1 MPISLLSEP
10 TRILGKTAMTRYFI
24 LVFVLIAMSLPC
36 RARDFMVEFVE
47 ENYMENQEDDS
58 GTPIFY
64 HSFQVRSHAGLKM
77 LVLTGQH
84 PEYRRW
90 LRRYVAQDKGF
101 IVKVPDNEN
110 DLFIASKVYEIDVTN
125 VHPYNPTSWSM
136 KGSHV
141 FDAADLSDTQAW
153 IVAGQGHILVLDQN
167 NKRSELIDTVVKR
180 MGYIGMIAGDPEAAL
195 GIFRNQ
201 PEKFKMIIVNYDIPG
216 MGSETF
222 VDELLK
228 LDHKIPILVET
239 GYNNEALKRKYL
251 SKFSGAGTVT
261 VTPVALNR
269 LQQTIKTLIKP
280 DKETAAQ
287 PVNG

>member
-1 MPISLLSEP
+1 MIHYFRAMAL
-10 TRILGKTAMTRYFI
+10 ILM
-24 LVFVLIAMSLPC
+24 LVLIVTAVPC

-47 ENYMENQEDDS
+47 ENYMENQEEYAK
-58 GTPIFY
+58 TPMIY

-77 LVLTGQH
+77 LVLTGEQH
-84 PEYRRW
+84 EYRKW

-101 IVKVPDNEN
+101 IVKVPDTEN
-110 DLFIASKVYEIDVTN
+110 DLFISSKVYETDVTN
-125 VHPYNPTSWSM
+125 VHPFNPATWSM

-141 FDAADLSDTQAW
+141 FEPKDVSDTQAL
-153 IVAGQGHILVLDQN
+153 IIAGQENILVLDQN

-180 MGYIGMIAGDPEAAL
+180 MGYIGMISGDPESAL

-201 PEKFKMIIVNYDIPG
+201 PEKFKMIIVNYDMPG
-216 MGSETF
+216 MGSEAF
-222 VDELLK
+222 VDKLLQ
-228 LDHKIPILVET
+228 LGHKIPILVET
-239 GYNNEALKRKYL
+239 GYHNENLKRQYL
-251 SKFSGAGTVT
+251 SRFSGAGTVK

-280 DKETAAQ
+280 EKETAEQ

>member
-1 MPISLLSEP
+1 MAL
-10 TRILGKTAMTRYFI
+10 ILM
-24 LVFVLIAMSLPC
+24 LVLIVTAVPC

-47 ENYMENQEDDS
+47 ENYMENQEEYAK
-58 GTPIFY
+58 TPMIY

-77 LVLTGQH
+77 LVLTGEQH
-84 PEYRRW
+84 EYRKW

-101 IVKVPDNEN
+101 IVKVPDTEN
-110 DLFIASKVYEIDVTN
+110 DLFISSKVYETDVTN
-125 VHPYNPTSWSM
+125 VHPFNPATWSM

-141 FDAADLSDTQAW
+141 FEPKDVSDTQAL
-153 IVAGQGHILVLDQN
+153 IIAGQENILVLDQN

-180 MGYIGMIAGDPEAAL
+180 MGYIGMISGDPESAL

-201 PEKFKMIIVNYDIPG
+201 PEKFKMIIVNYDMPG
-216 MGSETF
+216 MGSEAF
-222 VDELLK
+222 VDKLLQ
-228 LDHKIPILVET
+228 LGHKIPILVET
-239 GYNNEALKRKYL
+239 GYHNENLKRQYL
-251 SKFSGAGTVT
+251 SRFSGAGTVK

-280 DKETAAQ
+280 EKETVEQ

>member
-1 MPISLLSEP
+1 
-10 TRILGKTAMTRYFI
+10 MTRYFI

-47 ENYMENQEDDS
+47 ENYMENQEDDT
-58 GTPIFY
+58 GTPMIY

-77 LVLTGQH
+77 LVLTGDY

-125 VHPYNPTSWSM
+125 IHPYNPTTWSM

-141 FDAADLSDTQAW
+141 FDAGDLSETQAW
-153 IVAGQGHILVLDQN
+153 IIADQGHILVLDQN

-180 MGYIGMIAGDPEAAL
+180 MGYIGMISGDPEAAL

-280 DKETAAQ
+280 EKETSAQ

>member
-1 MPISLLSEP
+1 MIHYFRAMAL
-10 TRILGKTAMTRYFI
+10 ILM
-24 LVFVLIAMSLPC
+24 LVLIVTAVPC

-47 ENYMENQEDDS
+47 ENYMENQEEYAK
-58 GTPIFY
+58 TPMIY

-77 LVLTGQH
+77 LVLTGEQH
-84 PEYRRW
+84 EYRGW

-101 IVKVPDNEN
+101 IVKVPDTEN
-110 DLFIASKVYEIDVTN
+110 DLFISSKVYETDVTN
-125 VHPYNPTSWSM
+125 VHPFNPATWSM

-141 FDAADLSDTQAW
+141 FEPKDVSDTQAL
-153 IVAGQGHILVLDQN
+153 IIAGQENILVLDQN

-180 MGYIGMIAGDPEAAL
+180 MGYIGMISGDPESAL

-201 PEKFKMIIVNYDIPG
+201 PEKFKMIIVNYDMPG
-216 MGSETF
+216 MGSEAF
-222 VDELLK
+222 VDKLLQ
-228 LDHKIPILVET
+228 LGHKIPILVET
-239 GYNNEALKRKYL
+239 GYHNENLKRQYL
-251 SKFSGAGTVT
+251 SRFSGAGTVK

-280 DKETAAQ
+280 EKETAEQ

>member
-1 MPISLLSEP
+1 
-10 TRILGKTAMTRYFI
+10 MTRYFI
-24 LVFVLIAMSLPC
+24 LMLVLIVTAVPC

-47 ENYMENQEDDS
+47 ENYMESQEDYAKA
-58 GTPIFY
+58 PMIY

-77 LVLTGQH
+77 LVLTGEH

-110 DLFIASKVYEIDVTN
+110 DLFIASKVYKTDVTN
-125 VHPYNPTSWSM
+125 VHPFNPTIWSM
-136 KGSHV
+136 EGSRV
-141 FDAADLSDTQAW
+141 FDTKNVSETQAW
-153 IVAGQGHILVLDQN
+153 IIAGRGHILVLDQN

-180 MGYIGMIAGDPEAAL
+180 MGYIGMISGDPEVAL
-195 GIFRNQ
+195 GVFRNQ
-201 PEKFKMIIVNYDIPG
+201 PEKFKMVIVNYDIPG
-216 MGSETF
+216 MGSQAF
-222 VDELLK
+222 VDKLLK
-228 LDHKIPILVET
+228 IDHTIPILVET
-239 GYNNEALKRKYL
+239 GYNNEKRMRQYL

-269 LQQTIKTLIKP
+269 LQQTIKSLIKP
-280 DKETAAQ
+280 EKEIATQ

>member
-1 MPISLLSEP
+1 MIHYFRAMAL
-10 TRILGKTAMTRYFI
+10 ILM
-24 LVFVLIAMSLPC
+24 LVLIVTAVPC

-47 ENYMENQEDDS
+47 ENYMENQEEYAK
-58 GTPIFY
+58 TPMIY

-77 LVLTGQH
+77 LVLTGEQH
-84 PEYRRW
+84 EYRGW

-101 IVKVPDNEN
+101 LVKVPDTEN
-110 DLFIASKVYEIDVTN
+110 DLFISSKVYETDVTN
-125 VHPYNPTSWSM
+125 VHPFNPATWSM

-141 FDAADLSDTQAW
+141 FEPKDVSDTQAL
-153 IVAGQGHILVLDQN
+153 IIAGQENILVLDQN

-180 MGYIGMIAGDPEAAL
+180 MGYIGMISGDPESAL

-201 PEKFKMIIVNYDIPG
+201 PEKFKMIIVNYDMPG
-216 MGSETF
+216 MGSEAF
-222 VDELLK
+222 VDKLLQ
-228 LDHKIPILVET
+228 LGHKIPILVET
-239 GYNNEALKRKYL
+239 GYHNENLKRQYL
-251 SKFSGAGTVT
+251 SRFSGAGTVK

-280 DKETAAQ
+280 EKETAEQ

>member
-1 MPISLLSEP
+1 MAL
-10 TRILGKTAMTRYFI
+10 ILM
-24 LVFVLIAMSLPC
+24 LVLIVTAVPC

-47 ENYMENQEDDS
+47 ENYMENQEEYAQ
-58 GTPIFY
+58 TPMIY

-77 LVLTGQH
+77 LVLTGEQH
-84 PEYRRW
+84 EYRKW

-101 IVKVPDNEN
+101 IVKVPDTEN
-110 DLFIASKVYEIDVTN
+110 DLFISSKVYETDVTN
-125 VHPYNPTSWSM
+125 VHPFNPATWSM

-141 FDAADLSDTQAW
+141 FEPKDVSDTQAL
-153 IVAGQGHILVLDQN
+153 IIAGRENILVLDQN

-180 MGYIGMIAGDPEAAL
+180 MGYIGMISGDPESAL

-201 PEKFKMIIVNYDIPG
+201 PEKFKMIIVNYDMPG
-216 MGSETF
+216 MGSEAF
-222 VDELLK
+222 VDKLLQ
-228 LDHKIPILVET
+228 LGHKIPILVET
-239 GYNNEALKRKYL
+239 GYHNENLKRQYL
-251 SKFSGAGTVT
+251 SRFSGAGTVK

-280 DKETAAQ
+280 EKKPAEQ

>member
-1 MPISLLSEP
+1 MIHYFRAMAL
-10 TRILGKTAMTRYFI
+10 ILM
-24 LVFVLIAMSLPC
+24 LVLIVTAVPC

-47 ENYMENQEDDS
+47 ENYMENQEEYAQ
-58 GTPIFY
+58 TPMIY

-77 LVLTGQH
+77 LVLTGEQH
-84 PEYRRW
+84 EYRKW

-101 IVKVPDNEN
+101 IVKVPDTEN
-110 DLFIASKVYEIDVTN
+110 DLFISSKVYETDVTN
-125 VHPYNPTSWSM
+125 VHPFNPATWSM

-141 FDAADLSDTQAW
+141 FEPKDVSDTQAL
-153 IVAGQGHILVLDQN
+153 IIAGQENILVLDQN

-180 MGYIGMIAGDPEAAL
+180 MGYIGMISGDPESAL

-201 PEKFKMIIVNYDIPG
+201 PEKFKMIIVNYDMPG
-216 MGSETF
+216 MGSEAF
-222 VDELLK
+222 VDKLLQ
-228 LDHKIPILVET
+228 LGHKIPILVET
-239 GYNNEALKRKYL
+239 GYHNENLKRQYL
-251 SKFSGAGTVT
+251 SRFSGAGTVK

-280 DKETAAQ
+280 EKETAEQ